1 MKGEKMTIELYKNT
15 FVTLAEAEA
24 YFDERFDSDKW
35 FDEDLS
41 EKTKEQ
47 LLVTASKKISSFDF
61 VGSALEPGQPMA
73 FPRDYKMPQDIKD
86 AVCEEAYSILNQESS
101 VHKKNQEANISS
113 ISLGVGSVSYN
124 NTTTVGED
132 SVLDSKT
139 ALNLVKKW
147 VKKGFFYGNV

>member
-1 MKGEKMTIELYKNT
+1 MTLELYKNT
-15 FVTLAEAEA
+15 FVTLEEAEA
-24 YFDERFDSDKW
+24 YFDERFGSEKW
-35 FDEDLS
+35 FDKDLAD
-41 EKTKEQ
+41 KTKEQ

-73 FPRDYKMPQDIKD
+73 FPRDYEMPQDIKD
-86 AVCEEAYSILNQESS
+86 AVCEEAYSMLNQEAS

-124 NTTTVGED
+124 STASVVGED
-132 SVLDSKT
+132 SVLDSKA

>member
-1 MKGEKMTIELYKNT
+1 MTLELYKNT
-15 FVTLAEAEA
+15 FVTLEEAEA
-24 YFDERFDSDKW
+24 YFDERFGSEKW
-35 FDEDLS
+35 FDKDLTD
-41 EKTKEQ
+41 KTKEQ

-73 FPRDYKMPQDIKD
+73 FPRDYEMPQDVKD
-86 AVCEEAYSILNQESS
+86 AVCEEAYSMLNQEAS

-124 NTTTVGED
+124 SAASTVGED
-132 SVLDSKT
+132 SVLDSKA

>member
-1 MKGEKMTIELYKNT
+1 MTLELYKNT
-15 FVTLAEAEA
+15 FVTLEEAEA
-24 YFDERFDSDKW
+24 YFDERFGSEKW
-35 FDEDLS
+35 FDKDLTD
-41 EKTKEQ
+41 KTKEQ

-73 FPRDYKMPQDIKD
+73 FPRDYEMPQDIKD
-86 AVCEEAYSILNQESS
+86 AVCEEAYSMLNQEAS

-124 NTTTVGED
+124 STASAVGED
-132 SVLDSKT
+132 SVLDSKA

>member
-1 MKGEKMTIELYKNT
+1 MTLELYKNT
-15 FVTLAEAEA
+15 FVTLEEAEA
-24 YFDERFDSDKW
+24 YFDERFGSEKW
-35 FDEDLS
+35 FDKDLTD
-41 EKTKEQ
+41 KTKEQ

-73 FPRDYKMPQDIKD
+73 FPRDYEMPQDVKD
-86 AVCEEAYSILNQESS
+86 AVCEEAYSMLNQEAS

-124 NTTTVGED
+124 SAAVVGED
-132 SVLDSKT
+132 SVLDSKA

>member
-1 MKGEKMTIELYKNT
+1 MTLELYKNT
-15 FVTLAEAEA
+15 FVTLEEAEA
-24 YFDERFDSDKW
+24 YFDERFGSEKW
-35 FDEDLS
+35 FDKDLTD
-41 EKTKEQ
+41 KTKEQ

-73 FPRDYKMPQDIKD
+73 FPRDYEMPQDIKD
-86 AVCEEAYSILNQESS
+86 AVCEEAYSMLNQEAS

-124 NTTTVGED
+124 STASVVGED
-132 SVLDSKT
+132 SVLDSKA

>member
-1 MKGEKMTIELYKNT
+1 MTLELYKNT
-15 FVTLAEAEA
+15 FVTLEEAEA
-24 YFDERFDSDKW
+24 YFDERFGSEKW
-35 FDEDLS
+35 FDKDLTD
-41 EKTKEQ
+41 KTKEQ

-73 FPRDYKMPQDIKD
+73 FPRDYEMPQDVKD
-86 AVCEEAYSILNQESS
+86 AVCEEAYSMLNQEVS

-124 NTTTVGED
+124 STASAVGED
-132 SVLDSKT
+132 SVLDSKA